1 MKEIDADRLS
11 EARMFLAEI
20 QADAER
26 VNTQAQGN
34 AATPTDV
41 RSGVAM
47 LADKI
52 DTLVDLMRV

>member
-20 QADAER
+20 QTDAER

-41 RSGVAM
+41 RSGIAM